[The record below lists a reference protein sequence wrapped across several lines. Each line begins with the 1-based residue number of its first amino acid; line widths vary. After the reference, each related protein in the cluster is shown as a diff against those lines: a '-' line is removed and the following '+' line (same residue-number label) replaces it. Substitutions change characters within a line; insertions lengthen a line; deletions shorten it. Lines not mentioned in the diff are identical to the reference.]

1 MTAPAGKLLL
11 AAILLLTGLGAGTA
25 LSDPDNT
32 RIATDTRSASA
43 QNPARPGMMW
53 QILPGE
59 DIRETARLVYPQNPA
74 ARDSLI
80 RAIIRTNPQ
89 HFPGGGYQPLAA
101 GTIIHFPDL
110 RTIGAYAKT
119 AKQSHKAPTEK
130 KLPRSQPQTTPPAKL
145 ARSGNDPQVT
155 RLIAQLDH
163 EAGTE
168 SLELNT
174 LIQQIGLLETRLNE
188 FQTLLEAKTRHTG
201 KPPAVTTTP
210 VTMHDESSE
219 PVQETAVT
227 IHENAPPLEQSDLP
241 PENVAPQTERE
252 LLAET
257 MPPAAEPA
265 IAAEAEQQQSIA
277 HEAIAPLQQVG
288 SAQPVPD
295 ISADEAPGTSLED
308 LISADNILLIGILLT
323 MLIVLIMLRSY
334 RKIKER
340 HAHASDIVTILDTD
354 ERRRYEALFL
364 RQDEN
369 AGQSPENPSAPD
381 DQIVAEARALIA
393 QDKTDEAVQALQ
405 KLLATN
411 QQNIPGWLLLF
422 EILYKANNKRDF
434 KKNARRFKRL
444 NQFSDIWMQIQNLGN
459 KLEPGEPL
467 YFDEQKRK
475 EKFFSGASAAE

>member
-1 MTAPAGKLLL
+1 MTAPTGKLLL
-11 AAILLLTGLGAGTA
+11 AAILLLTVLGAGTA
-25 LSDPDNT
+25 LSDSDNI
-32 RIATDTRSASA
+32 RIASDTRSASA

-59 DIRETARLVYPQNPA
+59 DIRETARLIYPQNPA
-74 ARDSLI
+74 ARDNLI

-119 AKQSHKAPTEK
+119 AKQSHKAPAVK
-130 KLPRSQPQTTPPAKL
+130 KTPQSQPQITPPAKL

-188 FQTLLEAKTRHTG
+188 FQTLLEAKTQHTG
-201 KPPAVTTTP
+201 KPPAVTTP
-210 VTMHDESSE
+210 VTMHDESPE

-227 IHENAPPLEQSDLP
+227 THENAPPLGQSDLP
-241 PENVAPQTERE
+241 PENVAPQTESE
-252 LLAET
+252 LLAEM
-257 MPPAAEPA
+257 MPPAAESA
-265 IAAEAEQQQSIA
+265 IAAETEQQQNIA
-277 HEAIAPLQQVG
+277 HEAIAPLQQAD

-295 ISADEAPGTSLED
+295 ISADEAPDTSLED

-369 AGQSPENPSAPD
+369 PGQSPENPSALD
-381 DQIVAEARALIA
+381 DQIIAEARALIA

-444 NQFSDIWMQIQNLGN
+444 NQFPDIWMQIQNLGN

-475 EKFFSGASAAE
+475 EKFFSDASATE

>member
-1 MTAPAGKLLL
+1 
-11 AAILLLTGLGAGTA
+11 
-25 LSDPDNT
+25 
-32 RIATDTRSASA
+32 
-43 QNPARPGMMW
+43 MMW

-59 DIRETARLVYPQNPA
+59 DIRETARLIYPQNSA
-74 ARDSLI
+74 ARDNLI
-80 RAIIRTNPQ
+80 RAIIRINPQ

-119 AKQSHKAPTEK
+119 AKQSHKAPAVK
-130 KLPRSQPQTTPPAKL
+130 KTPQSQLQITPPAKL
-145 ARSGNDPQVT
+145 ARSSNDPQVT

-174 LIQQIGLLETRLNE
+174 LIQQIGLLETRLSE
-188 FQTLLEAKTRHTG
+188 FQTLLEAKNQHTG
-201 KPPAVTTTP
+201 KPPSVTTP
-210 VTMHDESSE
+210 VTIHDESSE
-219 PVQETAVT
+219 PAQEAAVT
-227 IHENAPPLEQSDLP
+227 TYENAPPLGQSGLP
-241 PENVAPQTERE
+241 PENVAPQTESE

-265 IAAEAEQQQSIA
+265 IAAETEQQQSIA
-277 HEAIAPLQQVG
+277 HEAIAPLQQAS
-288 SAQPVPD
+288 SAQPAPD
-295 ISADEAPGTSLED
+295 ISTDEAPGTSLED

-369 AGQSPENPSAPD
+369 TGQSPENPSAPD
-381 DQIVAEARALIA
+381 DQIIAEARALIA

-422 EILYKANNKRDF
+422 EILYKTNNKRDF

-444 NQFSDIWMQIQNLGN
+444 NQFPDIWMQIQNLGN

-475 EKFFSGASAAE
+475 EKFFSDASAAE